1 MNDKAIQTEE
11 YNTNVE
17 KENLGDSLIISPF
30 DPTKID
36 IQSKPATI
44 DQIVARLK
52 YNEIE
57 LFSDFQRKNDLWAP
71 EKQSRLIESILIRIP
86 LPAFYFD
93 GTNDN
98 KWLIVD
104 GLQRIS
110 TIYNFIVKDVIEV
123 KDEKGNREP
132 SMKLTNLEF
141 LTDYHNKTF
150 SQLPRDLQRRIL
162 ETQIQAYIIK
172 PGTPEEVKYNIFKR
186 INTGGLVLEP
196 QEIRNAL
203 NQGIPSKFVK
213 ELAELKEFKKATDYA
228 IKSDRMED
236 RDFVTRFVSF
246 YLIDYKTYEPDLDT
260 FLNKG
265 MATLKDPKI
274 DLNKI
279 KIDFIKSLNTCTAIF
294 GDDAFRKRLNKK
306 DRRKPINKALFEVL
320 TVFFSKIDIK
330 LIKEYITKRDV
341 VNQNFIEL
349 CNNQEFWNSITN
361 ATADKNKVIARFE
374 GISNILNNLPRRVE
388 L

>member
-1 MNDKAIQTEE
+1 MNDKSIQTEK
-11 YNTNVE
+11 YNTQVE

-30 DPTKID
+30 DPKKID

-57 LFSDFQRKNDLWAP
+57 LFSDFQRKNDLWTP

-123 KDEKGNREP
+123 KDEKGKHLP
-132 SMKLTNLEF
+132 AMKLTNLEF
-141 LTDYHNKTF
+141 LTDYQDKTF

-172 PGTPEEVKYNIFKR
+172 HGTPDEVKYNIFKR

-203 NQGIPSKFVK
+203 NQGIPSIFVN
-213 ELAELKEFKKATDYA
+213 ELSECKEFKKATDYA
-228 IKSDRMED
+228 IKSNRMED
-236 RDFVTRFVSF
+236 RDFATRFVSF
-246 YLIDYKTYEPDLDT
+246 YLNDFKTYEPDLDT

-265 MATLKDPKI
+265 MATLRNPKI
-274 DLNKI
+274 DFNKI
-279 KIDFIKSLNTCTAIF
+279 RIDFIKALNTCTTIF
-294 GDDAFRKRLNKK
+294 GNDAFRKRLNKD

-320 TVFFSKIDIK
+320 TVSISKCDDK
-330 LIKEYITKRDV
+330 LINNLIERKEEVRSK
-341 VNQNFIEL
+341 FIEL
-349 CNNQEFWNSITN
+349 CNDADFWNSITTG
-361 ATADKNKVIARFE
+361 TAEKNKVTTRFE
-374 GISNILNNLPRRVE
+374 KVDMFINSFTI
-388 L
+388 